1 MARKS
6 TTDRSIR
13 AQKTKRK
20 LFQSAAKLVEKH
32 GYDNVTIEDICR
44 KANVSVG
51 AYYHYYDSKTDI
63 IVEIF
68 RQIDD
73 YYETKVTPLFTGD
86 ASADIDTFFRYYAV
100 FHVDQGYEHTR
111 MIIKAQTEMFLD
123 KTRYMHVKL
132 LELVEAAKAGGVF
145 AGDADSELIAGF
157 LLVVARGLLFD
168 WSLSRGD
175 YDMAEKMDKYITVAK
190 RSFR

>member
-1 MARKS
+1 MSRKAV
-6 TTDRSIR
+6 TDRSIR
-13 AQKTKRK
+13 ALKTKKK

-44 KANVSVG
+44 KAGVSVG
-51 AYYHYYDSKTDI
+51 AYYHYYNSKADI

-73 YYETKVTPLFTGD
+73 YYEAKVAPLFTGD
-86 ASADIDTFFRYYAV
+86 ASGDIDTFFRYYAV
-100 FHVDQGYEHTR
+100 FHVDQGYAHTS
-111 MIIKAQTEMFLD
+111 MIVKAQTDLFLD

-132 LELVEAAKAGGVF
+132 LELIESAKDAGVF
-145 AGDADSELIAGF
+145 SEEHESALIADF

-168 WSLSRGD
+168 WALSHGGHD
-175 YDMAEKMDKYITVAK
+175 LIEKMVMYIRLAK
-190 RSFR
+190 EPFA